1 MENDRQDS
9 ESCFGNQQPEAHADN
24 YSERTSYPKGNAG
37 NGDRQHS
44 HRQAGDPE
52 ISKKGWQLCALTQ
65 CSLDLL

>member
-9 ESCFGNQQPEAHADN
+9 ESCFGNQQPEAHADYN
-24 YSERTSYPKGNAG
+24 GEGASYPKGNAG

-44 HRQAGDPE
+44 NHQAGDPE